1 MTTEELKKIEDFI
14 KNATQEDKDDIEQ
27 IMFMNKNPDFEGWI
41 TLSSGNERYIS
52 PPRKSAKEIG
62 NAMKVMF
69 DRLSSDN
76 LQ

>member
-1 MTTEELKKIEDFI
+1 MTAEDLKRIEDFI

-27 IMFMNKNPDFEGWI
+27 IMFMNKNPDFQGWI

-69 DRLSSDN
+69 DRINSSN
-76 LQ
+76 L

>member
-1 MTTEELKKIEDFI
+1 MTAEELKKIEDFI

-62 NAMKVMF
+62 SAMKAMF
-69 DRLSSDN
+69 DRINSSS
-76 LQ
+76 L